1 MNPTADKLNSFIK
14 EMSHYDPDNMEMGAK
29 AVCELVLSGQLKLE
43 DNKNAADNIREAFIK
58 QMESDNYNVH
68 AHAIRCIADMVPKLP
83 SDQIE
88 KIFSKIIRSIAD
100 KDLD

>member
-1 MNPTADKLNSFIK
+1 
-14 EMSHYDPDNMEMGAK
+14 MSHFDPDNMEMGAK

-43 DNKNAADNIREAFIK
+43 QDKDTANRIREAFIK
-58 QMESDNYNVH
+58 QMQLDNYNVH

-83 SDQIE
+83 GDQVE
-88 KIFSKIIRSIAD
+88 HIFSKIIQSIAD